1 MLDFWF
7 EIASTYSYVAAMRI
21 ESECARAG
29 VNVRWKPFLLGPL
42 FAEQQGIHDSP
53 FNTNPVR
60 GRYMW
65 RDIERLCEKYGLDWR
80 RPSVFPRHSVL
91 AARVACAVSG
101 REREAEVVREMFRA
115 NFGLD
120 EDVSDPRV
128 LAAVLARGG
137 VDAEPIL
144 ARAASPE
151 VKQQLRANT
160 DEARALGI
168 FGAPDFVAGGE
179 LFFGQDRLA
188 DAIAWATRA
197 S

>member
-29 VNVRWKPFLLGPL
+29 LKVRWRPFLLGPL

-53 FNTNPVR
+53 FNANPVR

-65 RDIERLCEKYGLDWR
+65 RDIERLCEKHAADWR

-101 REREAEVVREMFRA
+101 NEREPAAVREIFRA
-115 NFGLD
+115 NFALD
-120 EDVSDPRV
+120 EDISDPRV
-128 LAAVLARGG
+128 LSAALARAGIDG
-137 VDAEPIL
+137 EPIL
-144 ARAASPE
+144 ARATSPE

-168 FGAPDFVAGGE
+168 FGAPDFVVGGE
-179 LFFGQDRLA
+179 LFFGQDRLT

-197 S
+197 T

>member
-29 VNVRWKPFLLGPL
+29 VKVRWKPFLLGPL
-42 FAEQQGIHDSP
+42 FAEQQGIQDSP
-53 FNTNPVR
+53 FNMNPVR

-65 RDIERLCEKYGLDWR
+65 RDIERLCQKYGLDWR

-101 REREAEVVREMFRA
+101 SQREPEAVGEIFRA

-120 EDVSDPRV
+120 QEISDPRV
-128 LAAVLARGG
+128 LAAALARAG

-144 ARAASPE
+144 ARATSPE

-168 FGAPDFVAGGE
+168 FGAPDFVVGGE

-188 DAIAWATRA
+188 DAIAWATSA
-197 S
+197 D